1 MLFALLSP
9 LFRFQIQ
16 RVDRVA
22 QIFSGSHGET
32 APLGSPEIKGLRATD
47 FTKNTELVVPVF
59 PPERT

>member
-16 RVDRVA
+16 RVDRVVRA
-22 QIFSGSHGET
+22 VSGSHGET
-32 APLGSPEIKGLRATD
+32 VSLGIPEIKGLRATD
-47 FTKNTELVVPVF
+47 FTKNTESAVPVF